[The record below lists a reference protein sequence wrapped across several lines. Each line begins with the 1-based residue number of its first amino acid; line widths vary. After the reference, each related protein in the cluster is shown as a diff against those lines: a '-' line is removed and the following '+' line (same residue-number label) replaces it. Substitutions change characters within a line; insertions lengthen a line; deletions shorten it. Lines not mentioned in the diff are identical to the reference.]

1 MALGGRQV
9 VLPYSLCLLCGWQ
22 FSGELFPAVL
32 RRGGEPKVLLL
43 CHLESPPLSRPI
55 LEALWGASK
64 LAKAACSGCLAPR
77 FVSKDEVTVERT
89 CSAAHMRHHVLAWPC
104 APSCERC
111 ACVGF
116 ALKALAAAAPR
127 LHCGDIMVILRE
139 LMLWLRYSSVTVRLG
154 RLLRLP
160 SPPGERLCCGRRASQ
175 ERINVS
181 AVPRFLASSSRLL
194 ALPTPSSA
202 NSVNSKTIGV
212 TNRISDIGTKE
223 TRGLPA
229 R

>member
-1 MALGGRQV
+1 MQRCAH
-9 VLPYSLCLLCGWQ
+9 
-22 FSGELFPAVL
+22 A
-32 RRGGEPKVLLL
+32 
-43 CHLESPPLSRPI
+43 SPR
-55 LEALWGASK
+55 AR
-64 LAKAACSGCLAPR
+64 LA
-77 FVSKDEVTVERT
+77 
-89 CSAAHMRHHVLAWPC
+89 MR
-104 APSCERC
+104 SCERC

-127 LHCGDIMVILRE
+127 LHCSDIMVILCE
-139 LMLWLRYSSVTVRLG
+139 LRLWLRYSSITVW
-154 RLLRLP
+154 LLRLP

-212 TNRISDIGTKE
+212 TNRISDIGMKE

-229 R
+229 P